1 MVKGTLWLD
10 SEETVF
16 CFEYKALGRRKRQKI
31 FLKGKLSLQM
41 NYLQLYIT
49 IGPAC
54 DALLCSDR
62 GVCLEVDEDYCGQT
76 ILTICINYLSY
87 FTWRGCVFFALP
99 NI

>member
-54 DALLCSDR
+54 DALLCVTAEYVWKWTKSIVVR
-62 GVCLEVDEDYCGQT
+62 L
-76 ILTICINYLSY
+76 
-87 FTWRGCVFFALP
+87 F
-99 NI
+99 

>member
-41 NYLQLYIT
+41 KYLQLYIT
-49 IGPAC
+49 IGPVMHFYAVT
-54 DALLCSDR
+54 A
-62 GVCLEVDEDYCGQT
+62 DYVWK
-76 ILTICINYLSY
+76 
-87 FTWRGCVFFALP
+87 WRGGGGGWEREWTKSILVKPF
-99 NI
+99 